1 MDKRKFLVVVDPSH
15 ESHLALDRMIHII
28 RQREER
34 QIEVHLFIG
43 FEQDDRSNP
52 DVPEEVIVGREWRR
66 ELLRPLNELETE
78 YTAEFFWTRHW
89 RRSIVDAAARYDCDV
104 IMLSRSS
111 AENKRGIADS
121 KWDLVRRAD
130 CEVVIV
136 GHSVKGPLR
145 SIVAAVNTES
155 ESDED
160 RLLNEKVLHRGKF
173 LSDFYKADFH
183 VVNSYK
189 GTEDFPDRDAIT
201 RLIDIPKERILVDMG
216 APQDVI
222 AKFAK
227 QVSADMVIIGTKSRH
242 GLGGLFKGNTNE
254 RLLDQLLDID
264 VLAVHLGAE

>member
-15 ESHLALDRMIHII
+15 DEHLALERMIHII

-34 QIEVHLFIG
+34 QIEVHLLIG
-43 FEQDDRSNP
+43 FEQEDRTNP
-52 DVPEEVIVGREWRR
+52 DIPNEVIVGREWRR
-66 ELLRPLNELETE
+66 DLLAPLNQLDTE

-89 RRSIVDAAARYDCDV
+89 RQSIIDAAHRYGCDV

-111 AENKRGIADS
+111 AENKRGMTDS

-136 GHSVKGPLR
+136 GHSVKGPLK

-155 ESDED
+155 PSKED
-160 RLLNEKVLHRGKF
+160 KLLNEKVLQRGKF
-173 LSDFYKADFH
+173 LSDFYGAEFH

-201 RLIDIPKERILVDMG
+201 RLIDVPKEKILVDMG
-216 APQDVI
+216 QPQDVI
-222 AKFAK
+222 AKFAT
-227 QVSADMVIIGTKSRH
+227 QVAADMIIIGTKSRH
-242 GLGGLFKGNTNE
+242 GLKSVFKGNTNE
-254 RLLDQLLDID
+254 RLLDQLLEID